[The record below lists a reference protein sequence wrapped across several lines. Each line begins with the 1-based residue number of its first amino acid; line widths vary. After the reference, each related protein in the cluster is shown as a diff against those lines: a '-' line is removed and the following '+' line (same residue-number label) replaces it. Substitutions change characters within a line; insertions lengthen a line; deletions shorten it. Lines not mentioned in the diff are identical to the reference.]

1 MPGLEES
8 LLGLSVDEWYIQ
20 ADISDAM
27 LVTREDKSVMS
38 LSNVSSNCETC
49 GLSHC
54 WLCLYT
60 KGVKS
65 PWSLILLPE
74 NF

>member
-38 LSNVSSNCETC
+38 LSNVSRNCETF
-49 GLSHC
+49 G
-54 WLCLYT
+54 CLFT